1 VGKYAPAAL
10 VAALLVAT
18 AAAFVV
24 TEKLKLTPSPILGTR
39 VDKLFS
45 PVCDCSTNSATIRF
59 RLRRS
64 DRVGIE
70 IIRGG
75 HDVVRRLIVDQAAPR
90 GLFSAVWDGRDDAG
104 QVVPDGTYRP
114 RVRLSRQR
122 RTIVLPNP
130 IQVDTKP
137 PQVEI
142 AIAPTVFSPD
152 GDGRADRVL
161 VTYHTSEPARVSLY
175 VDGVRRALKRG
186 SKADGVVPWSGRV
199 SGKAL
204 PTGAYALSI
213 GVEDLAGNGGLR
225 TGPRQVVL
233 RFIALGR
240 KRIVAGAGRRFALFV
255 SADSKLVEWHLAGRV
270 GTAKPGTLH
279 LRAPKAPGRYTLV
292 VREHGHAARAAVI
305 VRAAA

>member
-45 PVCDCSTNSATIRF
+45 PVCNCPTATATIRF
-59 RLRRS
+59 RLRHA
-64 DRVGIE
+64 DRVGVDIVSG
-70 IIRGG
+70 RNR
-75 HDVVRRLIVDQAAPR
+75 VVRRLVVDRRAPR
-90 GLFSAVWDGRDDAG
+90 GLFTVAWDGRDDARE
-104 QVVPDGTYRP
+104 VVPDGTYRP

-137 PQVEI
+137 PQIEFRV
-142 AIAPTVFSPD
+142 APLVFSPD

-161 VTYHTSEPARVSLY
+161 VTYHASEPARVALY

-186 SKADGVVPWSGRV
+186 SKPDGVIPWSGKV
-199 SGKAL
+199 DGKAL
-204 PTGAYALSI
+204 PPGTYALSL
-213 GVEDLAGNGGLR
+213 GLDDLAGNSGLR
-225 TGPRQVVL
+225 AGPERVVL
-233 RFIALGR
+233 RYVALGR
-240 KRIVAGAGRRFALFV
+240 RRIVAAPGRRFAVLV
-255 SADSKLVEWHLAGRV
+255 SADARLVEWHLAGRT
-270 GTAKPGTLH
+270 GRARPGTLH
-279 LRAPKAPGRYTLV
+279 LRAPKAVGRYTLV
-292 VREHGHAARAAVI
+292 VREHGHSASAAVI
-305 VRAAA
+305 VRAGA